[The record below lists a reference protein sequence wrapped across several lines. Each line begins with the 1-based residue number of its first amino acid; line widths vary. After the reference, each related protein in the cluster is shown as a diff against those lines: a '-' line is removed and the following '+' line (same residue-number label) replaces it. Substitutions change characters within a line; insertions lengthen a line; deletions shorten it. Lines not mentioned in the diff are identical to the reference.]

1 MPIDLPKELTQLRRD
16 ILTMGAAVEQRLNRA
31 ATALLSGDVDAAR
44 SVRHG
49 DKEIDQMELEIEEEC
64 LRILALS
71 HPVAGDLRFV
81 LAVIRINTNLERI
94 ADMVK
99 SIAKRLIDIDEV
111 GPIQA
116 PPALRTMMEESQR
129 MFSDA
134 LVALTDENTDLA
146 RRIREADERVDD
158 LQKEVF
164 AWAQKEIPEHTDRTQ
179 AAIDVLSIARK
190 LERIAD
196 VSTNMAEDVI
206 FLSEGSLIRHGHS
219 SGLDKAATSARKAS

>member
-196 VSTNMAEDVI
+196 VSTNGPVA
-206 FLSEGSLIRHGHS
+206 SE
-219 SGLDKAATSARKAS
+219 